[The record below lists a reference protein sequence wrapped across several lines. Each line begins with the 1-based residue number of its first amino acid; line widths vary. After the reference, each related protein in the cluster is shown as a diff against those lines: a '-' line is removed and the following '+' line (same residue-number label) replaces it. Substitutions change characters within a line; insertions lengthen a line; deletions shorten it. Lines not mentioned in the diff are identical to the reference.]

1 MKNTRHHRVAA
12 LAVVLAAASGAVG
25 NSAGAQI
32 TLSVVGT
39 NDLHG
44 RLFTDAEGRGGL
56 EVLGGYIDNLRAAR
70 AADGGAVLLF
80 DAGDT
85 FQGGIES
92 NLSEGLMVVDAYN
105 ALGYTA
111 LAIGNHDFDY
121 GPVDPRGAVTEW
133 LAAPAPEDDRRD
145 QQGALK
151 AAAARARFPFLAA
164 NTLDAA
170 GKPVHWPNVA
180 PAALVTAAGV
190 RVGII
195 GAMTETGLKQTLAAH
210 VIGLANA
217 PLVPS
222 IAREA
227 AKLRAQGAE
236 IVLLVTHAGGWCG
249 ETADPRDLSS
259 CDGGAEIFRVA
270 HELPAGTLQ
279 GIVAG
284 HTHGTVAHFV
294 DDVPIISVPNFG
306 VAFGRM
312 DLVIDASSRRLSRV
326 DIHAPQRIC
335 SRVASGAC
343 AVAPAGKPAEYEGA
357 PVMPSARVAAAIAPE
372 LERVHALRAQ
382 PLGVVV
388 DTPLTRSSEAESA
401 IGNLYADAL
410 RAAVPDADVAL
421 SYGPGRGGLRT
432 DLPVGP
438 VTFGAVYDVFPFD
451 NRITR
456 VELTGAQLARV
467 LEEQLPQLVDG
478 RRGLLAISGLRATVA
493 CDDVGATVSL
503 AHQTGEPVAPA
514 EKLVVAAASFSA
526 GRAAWAALEH
536 ELAASPRELP
546 LLVRDA
552 AMTWLVAHGGHV
564 GAADFVDPAR
574 RATSTASRTS
584 AAPTPPPR
592 ACGTTNK
599 SLRMEMGAA
608 RTDEKLGKS
617 CTKPC
622 TCPSSASASS
632 TIDSSRARRSLKNCA
647 LSARSDGLPKNCRY

>member
-1 MKNTRHHRVAA
+1 MRRLLAPAIALAVAA
-12 LAVVLAAASGAVG
+12 LGTACATAAE
-25 NSAGAQI
+25 I
-32 TLSVVGT
+32 TLSIVGT

-44 RLFTDAEGRGGL
+44 RLFTDGAGRGGL
-56 EVLGGYIDNLRAAR
+56 DVLGGYLDNLRAAR

-92 NLSEGLMVVDAYN
+92 NLSEGLMVIDAYN
-105 ALGYTA
+105 ALEYTA
-111 LAIGNHDFDY
+111 LAVGNHDFDY
-121 GPVDPRGAVTEW
+121 GPADPRGPATQW
-133 LAAPAPEDDRRD
+133 LAAGLPNQDSFD
-145 QQGALK
+145 QRGALK

-170 GKPVHWPNVA
+170 TGEPVRWPNVS
-180 PAALVTAAGV
+180 PATLVTVAGV
-190 RVGII
+190 RVGVI
-195 GAMTETGLKQTLAAH
+195 GGMTETGLKQTLAAH
-210 VIGLANA
+210 AVGLGNA
-217 PLVPS
+217 PLVPR
-222 IAREA
+222 IAHEA

-249 ETADPRDLSS
+249 ETTNPRDLSS

-312 DLVIDASSRRLSRV
+312 DMVLDASTRRISRV
-326 DIHAPQRIC
+326 EIHAPQRVC
-335 SRVASGAC
+335 SRVANGEC
-343 AVAPAGKPAEYEGA
+343 AVAPAGVPAQYEGK
-357 PVMPSARVAAAIAPE
+357 PVVPSARVAKAILPE
-372 LERVHALRAQ
+372 LERVRALRAE
-382 PLGVVV
+382 PLGVVA
-388 DTPLTRSSEAESA
+388 DTPIPRSAEAESA

-432 DLPVGP
+432 DLPAGP

-456 VELTGAQLARV
+456 VELTGAQLTRV
-467 LEEQLPQLVDG
+467 LAEQLPQLLDG
-478 RRGLLAISGLRATVA
+478 RRGLLAISGLHVTVR
-493 CDDVGATVSL
+493 CDDNGPNLALARESGA
-503 AHQTGEPVAPA
+503 AVAPA

-526 GRAAWAALEH
+526 GRAAWAALEP
-536 ELAASPRELP
+536 ELPVPPRELP

-552 AMTWLVAHGGHV
+552 ATAFLIERGGHV
-564 GAADFVDPAR
+564 SAADFVD
-574 RATSTASRTS
+574 
-584 AAPTPPPR
+584 
-592 ACGTTNK
+592 
-599 SLRMEMGAA
+599 AA
-608 RTDEKLGKS
+608 RPRWRLPPQG
-617 CTKPC
+617 P
-622 TCPSSASASS
+622 A
-632 TIDSSRARRSLKNCA
+632 CA
-647 LSARSDGLPKNCRY
+647 VTAP

>member
-1 MKNTRHHRVAA
+1 MTPTRAERRLRATGTLA
-12 LAVVLAAASGAVG
+12 LAACIAAAA
-25 NSAGAQI
+25 AGAARAAESEI
-32 TLSVVGT
+32 TLSIVGT

-44 RLFTDAEGRGGL
+44 RLFTDGEGRGGL
-56 EVLGGYIDNLRAAR
+56 DVLGGYLDNLRAAR

-121 GPVDPRGAVTEW
+121 GPVDPRGPVAEW
-133 LAAPAPEDDRRD
+133 LAAGVPDHDLRD
-145 QQGALK
+145 QRGALK

-170 GKPVHWPNVA
+170 TGEPVRWPNVS
-180 PAALVTAAGV
+180 PATLVTAAGV
-190 RVGII
+190 RIGIVG
-195 GAMTETGLKQTLAAH
+195 GMTETGLKQTLAAH
-210 VIGLANA
+210 VVGLANA
-217 PLVPS
+217 ALVPR
-222 IAREA
+222 IAHEA

-249 ETADPRDLSS
+249 ETRDPRDLSS

-270 HELPAGTLQ
+270 HELPAGTVQ

-294 DDVPIISVPNFG
+294 DGVPIVSVPNFG

-312 DLVIDASSRRLSRV
+312 DLVLDARTRQIARV
-326 DIHAPQRIC
+326 DIHAPQRVC
-335 SRVASGAC
+335 SRVAEGGAC
-343 AVAPAGKPAEYEGA
+343 SVAPAGAPAEYEGK
-357 PVMPSARVAAAIAPE
+357 PVAPSARVIAAIRPE
-372 LERVHALRAQ
+372 LERVRTMRAQ
-382 PLGVVV
+382 PLGVVA
-388 DTPLTRSSEAESA
+388 DTPLARSSGPESA

-432 DLPVGP
+432 DVAAGP
-438 VTFGAVYDVFPFD
+438 VSFGAVYDVFPFD

-456 VELTGAQLARV
+456 VELTGAQLTRV
-467 LEEQLPQLVDG
+467 LAEQLPQLADG
-478 RRGLLAISGLRATVA
+478 RRGLLAISGLRATIT
-493 CDDVGATVSL
+493 CDDNGPNVALAYDSGA
-503 AHQTGEPVAPA
+503 AVAAA

-536 ELAASPRELP
+536 ELAVAPRELP

-552 AMTWLVAHGGHV
+552 AMAWLLARGGRV
-564 GAADFVDPAR
+564 SAADFVDSAHPRWRVPAQGPGCA
-574 RATSTASRTS
+574 ATQ
-584 AAPTPPPR
+584 P
-592 ACGTTNK
+592 
-599 SLRMEMGAA
+599 
-608 RTDEKLGKS
+608 
-617 CTKPC
+617 
-622 TCPSSASASS
+622 
-632 TIDSSRARRSLKNCA
+632 
-647 LSARSDGLPKNCRY
+647 